1 MTTLDSKVRQVMKPK
16 TRLEAIRHVA
26 KGGTLNLEHV
36 GVESTFTCNLSQHA
50 FKRGKVRCIFVN
62 VRPWGG
68 SFGVVITPMQLMN
81 YIRRN
86 YPR

>member
-1 MTTLDSKVRQVMKPK
+1 M
-16 TRLEAIRHVA
+16 TRLEAMRHVA
-26 KGGTLNLEHV
+26 KGGTLNLLHE
-36 GVESTFTCNLSQHA
+36 GIECTFSCNLSQHA

-68 SFGVVITPMQLMN
+68 SFGVIITPTQLKN
-81 YIRRN
+81 YIKRN